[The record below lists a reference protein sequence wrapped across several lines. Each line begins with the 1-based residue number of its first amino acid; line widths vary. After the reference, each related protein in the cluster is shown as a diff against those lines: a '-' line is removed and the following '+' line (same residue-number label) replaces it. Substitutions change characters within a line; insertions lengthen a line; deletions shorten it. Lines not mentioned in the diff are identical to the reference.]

1 MCRTSMTTPPRSRT
15 SHANALTL
23 STASA
28 LGFVA
33 IAMFSGAAVAQRP
46 AAPSAP
52 PSPGVPA
59 GAPRA
64 PQTIPGASGWV
75 GITTRQSGQGDSP
88 DDVHVG
94 YPVIVSVDPGSPAQV
109 AGLVAGDTVL
119 SYNDVNAQDD
129 MFAVQRFL
137 RPGQRIVVH
146 VRRDGERDVA
156 LTVAKRPSRSHLRM
170 SVRTDEVAMI
180 PSAPMAQ
187 LGPIAIAAPL
197 RIMREAP
204 LAGAQLAEMN
214 AGLANVLNVRD
225 QGVLV
230 VDVLPGS
237 PALSSGLVPGDVI
250 VRADS
255 LVVTSPIAI
264 IRAMRMASDRSVI
277 LALLRKGKTQKVTLR
292 W

>member
-1 MCRTSMTTPPRSRT
+1 MTTRPGTAS

-23 STASA
+23 NTAGA
-28 LGFVA
+28 LGFLA
-33 IAMFSGAAVAQRP
+33 LALCSGTAGAQRP
-46 AAPSAP
+46 APVPAP
-52 PSPGVPA
+52 PS
-59 GAPRA
+59 APRA

-75 GITTRQSGQGDSP
+75 GITTTQIGQGTSP

-119 SYNDVNAQDD
+119 SYNDVNAQAD

-137 RPGQRIVVH
+137 RPGQRIVVR

-156 LTVAKRPSRSHLRM
+156 LTVAKRPSRSHMRV
-170 SVRTDEVAMI
+170 SVRTDEVALV
-180 PSAPMAQ
+180 PPARMAQ
-187 LGPIAIAAPL
+187 FGPIPIAAPL

-204 LAGAQLAEMN
+204 LAGAQLAELN
-214 AGLANVLNVRD
+214 AGLANALNVRD

-237 PALSSGLVPGDVI
+237 PALSSGLLPGDVI
-250 VRADS
+250 LRADS

-264 IRAMRMASDRSVI
+264 IRAIRMASDRSVI
-277 LALLRKGKTQKVTLR
+277 LDLLRRGKTQKVTLR

>member
-1 MCRTSMTTPPRSRT
+1 MTTRPGSAS

-23 STASA
+23 NTAGA
-28 LGFVA
+28 LGFLA
-33 IAMFSGAAVAQRP
+33 LALFSGTAGAQRP
-46 AAPSAP
+46 APAP
-52 PSPGVPA
+52 PS
-59 GAPRA
+59 APRA

-75 GITTRQSGQGDSP
+75 GITTTQTGQGDSP

-137 RPGQRIVVH
+137 RPGQRIVVR
-146 VRRDGERDVA
+146 VRRDGQRDVA
-156 LTVAKRPSRSHLRM
+156 LTVAKRPSRSRM
-170 SVRTDEVAMI
+170 RVSVRTDEVAMV
-180 PSAPMAQ
+180 PSARMAQ
-187 LGPIAIAAPL
+187 LGPIPIAAPL
-197 RIMREAP
+197 RIMREVP
-204 LAGAQLAEMN
+204 LAGAQLAELN
-214 AGLANVLNVRD
+214 AGLANALNVRD

-250 VRADS
+250 LRADS
-255 LVVTSPIAI
+255 LVVTSPLAI
-264 IRAMRMASDRSVI
+264 IRAIRMASDRSVI
-277 LALLRKGKTQKVTLR
+277 LDLLRRGKTQKLTLR